1 MERTTKE
8 FERLRK
14 ESRDRLSSIRDRTEE
29 TRLKYE
35 EVAEEL
41 DEGLFKKVVNTNDS
55 EGEE

>member
-1 MERTTKE
+1 M
-8 FERLRK
+8 RK